1 VTGNDMLELQTKIKR
16 QIEILGLCMDHAEPL
31 KTADLADLFGC
42 EELTVKRDLQDLRSY
57 GIDIHSVPR
66 RGVNLATPPATEKLR
81 ALIIQYLG
89 LCNSEH
95 TFDRATALMIRRLKE
110 VALGHIVRI
119 QRAIE
124 ENVVVV
130 IDYTKEADVI
140 ERARE
145 IQPLQIF
152 QSEGYWRV
160 LAQHDGRIKQ
170 YLLNKIISVRRTGRR
185 FRRVPQEQ
193 IDAMFRHSF
202 RSWVG
207 TEEHRI
213 RLRLSPVWARRVK
226 PRQLMETERITEEA
240 DGSVVIE
247 ATVNSLGEVASWV
260 VSRGEGV
267 TVLEP
272 KELRDEVLKLARGA
286 LRNYGVTS

>member
-1 VTGNDMLELQTKIKR
+1 MLELQTKIKR
-16 QIEILGLCMDHAEPL
+16 QIEILGLCMDHDAPV
-31 KTADLADLFGC
+31 KTVDLAEMFGC

-66 RGVNLATPPATEKLR
+66 KGVRLAAPPDAGKLK
-81 ALIIQYLG
+81 ALVIQYLG

-95 TFDRATALMIRRLKE
+95 TFDRATALMIRRLRE

-124 ENVVVV
+124 QNLIVVV
-130 IDYTKEADVI
+130 DYTKEAGAV
-140 ERARE
+140 ERDRE
-145 IQPLQIF
+145 LQPLQIF

-170 YLLNKIISVRRTGRR
+170 YLLNKILNVRTTGRR
-185 FRRVPQEQ
+185 FRRVPQEE

-207 TEEHRI
+207 TEQHRI
-213 RLRLSPVWARRVK
+213 RLRLSPLWARRVK
-226 PRQLMETERITEEA
+226 PRQLMETETIIEEA

-247 ATVNSLGEVASWV
+247 AVVNSLGEVASWV

-272 KELRDEVLKLARGA
+272 DALRDEVLTTARGA
-286 LRNYGVTS
+286 LKNYGVSS

>member
-1 VTGNDMLELQTKIKR
+1 MLELQTKIKR
-16 QIEILGLCMDHAEPL
+16 QIEILGLCMDGGTLL
-31 KTADLADLFGC
+31 KTVDLAEMFGC

-66 RGVNLATPPATEKLR
+66 KGVRLTAPPDAGKLK
-81 ALIIQYLG
+81 ALVIQYLG
-89 LCNSEH
+89 LCTSEH
-95 TFDRATALMIRRLKE
+95 TFDRATALMIRRLRE

-124 ENVVVV
+124 QNLAVVV
-130 IDYTKEADVI
+130 DYTKEAGVV
-140 ERARE
+140 ERDRE
-145 IQPLQIF
+145 LQPLQIF

-170 YLLNKIISVRRTGRR
+170 YLLNKILNVRPTGRR
-185 FRRVPQEQ
+185 FRRVPQEE

-207 TEEHRI
+207 TEQHRI
-213 RLRLSPVWARRVK
+213 RLRLSPLWARRVK
-226 PRQLMETERITEEA
+226 PRQLMETETIIEEA
-240 DGSVVIE
+240 DGSVVVE
-247 ATVNSLGEVASWV
+247 AVVNSLGEVASWV

-272 KELRDEVLKLARGA
+272 EALREEVVKTARGA
-286 LRNYGVTS
+286 LKNYGVSS

>member
-1 VTGNDMLELQTKIKR
+1 MLELQTKIKR
-16 QIEILGLCMDHAEPL
+16 QIEILGLCMDGGESL
-31 KTADLADLFGC
+31 KTADLADLFSC
-42 EELTVKRDLQDLRSY
+42 EELTVKRDLQELRSY

-66 RGVNLATPPATEKLR
+66 KGVRLAAPPGSEKLK

-95 TFDRATALMIRRLKE
+95 TFDRATALMIRRLRE

-124 ENVVVV
+124 QNLVVV
-130 IDYTKEADVI
+130 IDYTKEADII

-170 YLLNKIISVRRTGRR
+170 YLLNKIINVRQTTRR

-213 RLRLSPVWARRVK
+213 RIRLSPLWAQRVK
-226 PRQLMETERITEEA
+226 PRQLLETERIIEEA

-247 ATVNSLGEVASWV
+247 AVVNSLGEVASWV

-267 TVLEP
+267 TVLDP
-272 KELRDEVLKLARGA
+272 DALREEVVRIARGA
-286 LRNYGVTS
+286 LKNYGVTP